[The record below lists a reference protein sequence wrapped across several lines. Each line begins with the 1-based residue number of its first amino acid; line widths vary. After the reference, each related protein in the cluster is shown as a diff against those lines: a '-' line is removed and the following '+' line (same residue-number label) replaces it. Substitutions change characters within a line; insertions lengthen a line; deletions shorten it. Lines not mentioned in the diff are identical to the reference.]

1 LTVALTDLPERL
13 VAALRLRARA
23 LAHRGDAVQCPI
35 CGHRFSVLR
44 DDWNRVNALCWRC
57 GSHERHRALWLY
69 LQRHPQLLGDA
80 GSLLHFAPEWCLQQ
94 RLQRVPGLRYV
105 TTDLDPGKGELELD
119 ITALALA
126 DASFGAIICSHVLEH
141 VPDDAAA
148 MRELHRVLRP
158 GGWAIVMVPLDT
170 GRASTYEDP
179 AVVTPGQRELAYWQ
193 DDHVRLYAPDIVG
206 RLSAAGFT
214 VSIERVAAQLGPEL
228 ARRHRLL
235 EADYVFL
242 CRRPPSAV
250 RRPPSAGPPTDVT

>member
-1 LTVALTDLPERL
+1 VRALIVALTDLRER
-13 VAALRLRARA
+13 VGAALRLRVRA
-23 LAHRGDAVQCPI
+23 FAHRGDAVQCPI
-35 CGHRFSVLR
+35 CGRQFRVFR
-44 DDWNRVNALCWRC
+44 DDWNRANALCWRC

-69 LQRHPQLLGDA
+69 LQRHPELLDEA
-80 GSLLHFAPEWCLQQ
+80 GSLLHFAPEWCLEQ
-94 RLQRVPGLRYV
+94 RLRPGPELHYV
-105 TTDLDPGKGELELD
+105 TTDLDPDKGELELD

-170 GRASTYEDP
+170 ARASTYEDP
-179 AVVTPGQRELAYWQ
+179 AIVTPEQRQLAYWQ
-193 DDHVRLYAPDIVG
+193 DDHVRLYAPDIVD

-214 VSIERVAAQLGPEL
+214 VSTERVASQLSPEL

-235 EADYVFL
+235 ESDYVFL
-242 CRRPPSAV
+242 CRRPA
-250 RRPPSAGPPTDVT
+250 